1 MRHRFTKMTVAVYRS
16 GVYYTRGLYT
26 KMNDENIFFL
36 SSGIAFNGIL
46 CLIPLLLLITSLL
59 GIVINSSIIPV
70 QKIDELL
77 NTAIPSQPYSRQI
90 TTTLKNV
97 IQDIIKYRSTFGLYG
112 IAILIWASAS
122 MFSSIRH
129 VLNQI
134 YKLKPTKLVVIT
146 IIENI
151 ILVIVLGILFL
162 VANMFSW
169 MFLLI
174 DTFLKQIPG
183 LDIINLSQFA
193 KSISSVASYLP
204 ALVMFFVIN
213 RFIPDK
219 MITNRI
225 ALVSAVT
232 TTSLW
237 WIAGKG
243 FGWYLTAFHT
253 YSNLYGTYAFFLV
266 FLVWVYYSSI
276 VFIVGVIVGQLFR
289 ERKIELDMHP

>member
-1 MRHRFTKMTVAVYRS
+1 MKQRFTKMTVAVYQS
-16 GVYYTRGLYT
+16 GVYYTKGLYS
-26 KMNDENIFFL
+26 KMNDENILFL

-77 NTAIPSQPYSRQI
+77 NTAIPSQPYSQQI
-90 TTTLKNV
+90 TTTLKTV
-97 IQDIIKYRSTFGLYG
+97 IRDIIKYRSTFGLYG
-112 IAILIWASAS
+112 IAILIWTSAS

-169 MFLLI
+169 MFLVI
-174 DTFLKQIPG
+174 DNLLKQIPG

-204 ALVMFFVIN
+204 ALVMFFIIN
-213 RFIPDK
+213 RFIPGK

-243 FGWYLTAFHT
+243 FGWYLTAFHP
-253 YSNLYGTYAFFLV
+253 YSKL
-266 FLVWVYYSSI
+266 
-276 VFIVGVIVGQLFR
+276 
-289 ERKIELDMHP
+289 

>member
-1 MRHRFTKMTVAVYRS
+1 MKHRFTKVIVAGYRS
-16 GVYYTRGLYT
+16 GVYYAKGLYT
-26 KMNDENIFFL
+26 RMNDENIFFL

-46 CLIPLLLLITSLL
+46 CLIPLLLLVTSLL
-59 GIVINSSIIPV
+59 GIVINSSVIPV

-77 NTAIPSQPYSRQI
+77 NTAIPSQPYSQQI

-97 IQDIIKYRSTFGLYG
+97 IRDIIKYRSTFGLYG
-112 IAILIWASAS
+112 IAILIWTSAS

-129 VLNQI
+129 VLHQI

-151 ILVIVLGILFL
+151 ILVILLGILFL

-183 LDIINLSQFA
+183 LDIINLSKFA

-243 FGWYLTAFHT
+243 FGWYLAAFHP
-253 YSNLYGTYAFFLV
+253 YSKLYGTYAFILV
-266 FLVWVYYSSI
+266 FLAWVYYSSI
-276 VFIVGVIVGQLFR
+276 VFVVGVIIGQLFR
-289 ERKIELDMHP
+289 ERK